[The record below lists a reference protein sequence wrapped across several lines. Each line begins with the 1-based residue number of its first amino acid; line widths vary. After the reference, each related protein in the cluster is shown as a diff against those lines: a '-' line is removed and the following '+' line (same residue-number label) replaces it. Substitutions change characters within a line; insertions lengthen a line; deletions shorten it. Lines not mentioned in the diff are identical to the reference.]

1 MISKKNFLIFPRNY
15 PLNRKKA
22 VSLYYTTTKIMKK
35 KIFKWIVGVLLAPII
50 LFFLL
55 AILLYI
61 PPIQDFAVRKAADY
75 ISESTGMDVQIG
87 RLRLTFPLDI
97 DLQDVR
103 IADEEEEVLL
113 GVTSLTVDLKFTA
126 LLHGQIDVE
135 GIELKQASVQT
146 KSLIEGVS
154 IQGCI
159 GRFFVDSHGIE
170 WPKELVT
177 VNNAILS
184 DADVDIALGHTSSE
198 DTTSSEVNWNI
209 LLQQVE
215 LNRTRIRLSMPG
227 DSMQVTAGI
236 GKASLQNGL
245 LDLGAASYQVQS
257 FDLQADS
264 ILYDIPYEAAA
275 EGLDF
280 NHIALK
286 DAELGVDSILFD
298 GKTSALSLSIRQTR
312 MKEKSGLEVQA
323 LTGDFQ
329 MDSTALYLPDLTL
342 RTSDSYLKAQA
353 HMDFSAVSPTPSGTL
368 SARIMGEL
376 GKQDVFL
383 LAGKQPESFVKSY
396 PNAPIM
402 LRVAADGNMD
412 TLNLHT
418 AEVRLDKT
426 FNMKADGIIRHL
438 TDSIQRAADLRFD
451 LRTYNLDFVKALA
464 GTAMNDIALPPML
477 MQGKATMRGE
487 RYTADVRLQEGKGL
501 VKLKAGFDASR
512 MSYQAKLDVDTLQ
525 LQHFMPKDSLYDLSL
540 TAEAKGN
547 GTDMLS
553 RYTSMNAQAE
563 LKSLRYGEF
572 DLGGINLSALLNQG
586 KGHVAIDS
594 RNPLLKMSS
603 RLDALINR
611 RRTDMTFSI
620 DLHSIDLQA
629 LRVTKQPFKAG
640 MCMHL
645 DGSTNLKDA
654 HTMHGEILDIV
665 FAAEDTLFHPK
676 NLAMN
681 VLAFPDT
688 TYADFSAGD
697 FKLHFD
703 GQEGYQTLIR
713 QGEKFMALANEQLQR
728 RHLDQDS
735 LKRLLP
741 HMNLQISMQKDNP
754 IQNYL
759 ATSGYSFNELK
770 LKLNANPEIGLNG
783 GGHIHTLNSGGILL
797 DTIQMHIFQDST
809 GVKMDGRIR
818 NGVKNKQFVFES
830 KINAYLQ
837 ASGGGIHLT
846 YIDNK
851 GVKGV
856 DFGLRANA
864 REDGVSIAFSQTNP
878 VIAYRK
884 FEINKD
890 NYIFLGNNRKVEA
903 DIDLLADDGTGV
915 KIFSTPNEEALQDLS
930 INLHHIN
937 LAELTAVIPYAPR
950 ITGLLQADAHLIQTE
965 EHLSV
970 VADANVKNMAYENAP
985 LGDIGLGAVYLPN
998 SDGTH
1003 FVDTRIS
1010 HNDTEVLTLSGSY
1023 KEEDG
1028 KDHIIADLDLID
1040 FPLALTNGFIPEQL
1054 ASVQGFTNGC
1064 MKMNGSTDRPVIDGW
1079 LATKNMKVLSSEYSL
1094 NLRLEDDTIKVKQS
1108 HLNLDKLNVYSTG
1121 KNPLTF
1127 DGKVDF
1133 ADFENIVL
1141 DLQMNAA
1148 NFELINAKRTQQAS
1162 AYGKVYVDINA
1173 RMAGNLNDISI
1184 NGRLGVLGNTDV
1196 TYVLKDSPL
1205 SAEDRLSG
1213 LVTFVDFS
1221 DTTAVAPQKQVHP
1234 MNMEVMMKINI
1245 DQGAQVHCLLSEDR
1259 SKYIDL
1265 EGGGE
1270 LTMHYT
1276 PQGDLTLNGRYTVL
1290 NGEMKYSL
1298 PVIPL
1303 KTFTLT
1309 SGSYIDFTGPVLN
1322 PTLNISATETIRATV
1337 TENDVPRN
1345 VTFLVGLSITRTLEN
1360 MGLEFTITAPEDMT
1374 IQNQLA
1380 SMSTEERGKVAVTML
1395 ATGMYLLGGNETG
1408 GFSTTN
1414 ALNALLQS
1422 EINNIA
1428 GKALETIDLSLGV
1441 DQETTA
1447 EGTERTD
1454 YSFRF
1459 AKRFWGNR
1467 VSVIVGGKVST
1478 GDNVENTGQSLIDN
1492 IALEYRL
1499 DKSATRYVTLFYDK
1513 NYESVLEGEITE
1525 MGAGLVLRR
1534 KMTRLGELFIFKNRK
1549 KDHPKPA
1556 NEKRQ

>member
-1 MISKKNFLIFPRNY
+1 ML
-15 PLNRKKA
+15 
-22 VSLYYTTTKIMKK
+22 T
-35 KIFKWIVGVLLAPII
+35 PII

-55 AILLYI
+55 AILLYV
-61 PPIQDFAVRKAADY
+61 PPIQDFAIRKATGY

-87 RLRLTFPLDI
+87 RLRLTFPFDI
-97 DLQDVR
+97 DLQEVR
-103 IADEEEEVLL
+103 IADEEKDVLL
-113 GVTSLTVDLKFTA
+113 DVASLTVDLKFTA
-126 LLHGQIDVE
+126 LLHGQIDIE

-154 IQGCI
+154 IRGSI

-184 DADVDIALGHTSSE
+184 DADVDITLGHTASE

-227 DSMQVTAGI
+227 DSMQITAGI
-236 GKASLQNGL
+236 GKASLQSGQ
-245 LDLGAASYQVQS
+245 LDLGAALYKVQS

-264 ILYDIPYEAAA
+264 ILYDIPYETAA

-298 GKTSALSLSIRQTR
+298 GKTSALALSIRQTR
-312 MKEKSGLEVQA
+312 MKEKSGLEIHA
-323 LTGDFQ
+323 LTGDFR

-342 RTSDSYLKAQA
+342 RTSDSYVKAQA
-353 HMDFSAVSPTPSGTL
+353 HMDFSAVTPAPSGTL
-368 SARIMGEL
+368 STRIMGEF
-376 GKQDVFL
+376 GKQDVLL
-383 LAGKQPESFVKSY
+383 LAGKQPENFVKSY

-426 FNMKADGIIRHL
+426 FNMKADGVLRHL
-438 TDSIQRAADLRFD
+438 TDSVQRAADLRFD
-451 LRTYNLDFVKALA
+451 LRTYNLNIVKALA

-487 RYTADVRLQEGKGL
+487 RYTTDVRLQESKGQ
-501 VKLKAGFDASR
+501 VKLKAGFDAAR
-512 MSYQAKLDVDTLQ
+512 MAYQAKLDVDSLQ

-540 TAEAKGN
+540 TAEAKGR

-563 LKSLRYGEF
+563 LKCLRYGEF

-594 RNPLLKMSS
+594 RNPLLEMSS

-611 RRTDMTFSI
+611 RQTDMTFSI

-629 LRVTKQPFKAG
+629 LRITDKPFKAG
-640 MCMHL
+640 MCLHL
-645 DGSTNLKDA
+645 DGTTNLKDA
-654 HTMHGEILDIV
+654 HSLHGEMLDIV
-665 FAAEDTLFHPK
+665 FAAKDTLFHPK
-676 NLAMN
+676 DLTINI
-681 VLAFPDT
+681 LAFPDT
-688 TYADFSAGD
+688 TYADLSAGD
-697 FKLHFD
+697 FKFHVD
-703 GQEGYQTLIR
+703 GREGYQTLME
-713 QGEKFMALANEQLQR
+713 QGEKLMAVANEQLQR

-735 LKRLLP
+735 LKQFLP
-741 HMNLQISMQKDNP
+741 HLNLQISMLKDNP
-754 IQNYL
+754 IHNYL
-759 ATSGYSFNELK
+759 AASGYSFSGLK

-783 GGHIHTLNSGGILL
+783 GGYIHALNSGSILL

-818 NGVKNKQFVFES
+818 NGIKNKQFVFES

-846 YIDNK
+846 YIDDK

-856 DFGLRANA
+856 DFGLRADALEN
-864 REDGVSIAFSQTNP
+864 GVKIAFSQINP

-890 NYIFLGNNRKVEA
+890 NYIFLGNDRKVEA
-903 DIDLLADDGTGV
+903 DVNLLADDGTGI

-930 INLHHIN
+930 INLHHVN
-937 LAELTAVIPYAPR
+937 LEELTAVIPYAPR
-950 ITGLLQADAHLIQTE
+950 ITGLLLADAHLIQTE

-970 VADANVKNMAYENAP
+970 VADASVEKMAYENAP
-985 LGDIGLGAVYLPN
+985 LGNIGLSAVYLPN
-998 SDGTH
+998 SNGTH
-1003 FVDTRIS
+1003 FVDARIS
-1010 HNDTEVLTLSGSY
+1010 YDETEVLMLSGSY
-1023 KEEDG
+1023 KDVDG
-1028 KDHIIADLDLID
+1028 KGHIMADLDLED
-1040 FPLALTNGFIPEQL
+1040 FPLSLTNGFIPGQM

-1064 MKMNGSTDRPVIDGW
+1064 MKLNGSTDRPVIDGW
-1079 LATKNMKVLSSEYSL
+1079 LATKDMKVLSSEYSL
-1094 NLRLEDDTIKVKQS
+1094 NLRLEDDTIKVKRS

-1121 KNPLTF
+1121 KNPLVF
-1127 DGKVDF
+1127 DGTVDF
-1133 ADFENIVL
+1133 ADFEKILL
-1141 DLQMNAA
+1141 DLQVHAA

-1162 AYGKVYVDINA
+1162 AYGKVYVDVNA
-1173 RMAGNLNDISI
+1173 RMAGNLNDINI
-1184 NGRLGVLGNTDV
+1184 NGSLGVLGNTDV

-1221 DTTAVAPQKQVHP
+1221 DTTAVEAQPKAQP

-1259 SKYIDL
+1259 SKYVDL

-1276 PQGDLTLNGRYTVL
+1276 PQGNLTLNGRYTVL

-1309 SGSYIDFTGPVLN
+1309 SGSYIDFTGPVMN
-1322 PTLNISATETIRATV
+1322 PTLNISATETMRATV

-1345 VTFLVGLSITRTLEN
+1345 VSFLVGLSITRTLEN

-1374 IQNQLA
+1374 AQNQLA
-1380 SMSTEERGKVAVTML
+1380 SMSAEERGKVAVTML
-1395 ATGMYLLGGNETG
+1395 ATGMYLPGGDADTG

-1422 EINNIA
+1422 EINSIA

-1441 DQETTA
+1441 DQGTTA

-1459 AKRFWGNR
+1459 AKRFWGNK
-1467 VSVIVGGKVST
+1467 VSIIVGGKVST

-1549 KDHPKPA
+1549 KDHPKPV
-1556 NEKRQ
+1556 NEKKR